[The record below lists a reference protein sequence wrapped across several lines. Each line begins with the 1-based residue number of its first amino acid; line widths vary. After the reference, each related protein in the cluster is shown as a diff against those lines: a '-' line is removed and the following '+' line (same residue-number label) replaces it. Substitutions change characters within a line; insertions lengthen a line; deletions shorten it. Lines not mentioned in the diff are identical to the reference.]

1 MDYIAG
7 LLGEWS
13 SEIGVYSVL
22 FRIAVSILMGAI
34 VGWERSKKLHSAGLR
49 TFMLVMLAG
58 SLAMMADVYVSEY
71 FGNHLFLL
79 SAAAVIGIAIISAN
93 SFLYSSRNQIKG
105 FTTAVALWT
114 CVFIGL
120 AIGGGFY
127 TLGLIGFVALF
138 ICLSFLT
145 KTEKFFKDR
154 SNYFEVHLELKSP
167 SNLQDFITTVR
178 RLDMRTI
185 DIELNPA
192 YANSGLS
199 VYSIS
204 IAISDEERKKYKS
217 HKEIIDALS
226 TLDYISHI
234 EEIV

>member
-1 MDYIAG
+1 MDYIAS

-13 SEIGVYSVL
+13 SELGVYSVL
-22 FRIAVSILMGAI
+22 LRIALSIFMGAI

-58 SLAMMADVYVSEY
+58 NLAMMADMFLAQA
-71 FGNHLFLL
+71 FGSTLFLL
-79 SAAAVIGIAIISAN
+79 SVAAIIGIATISAN

-105 FTTAVALWT
+105 LTTAVALWT

-154 SNYFEVHLELKSP
+154 SNYFQIHLELKSP
-167 SNLQDFITTVR
+167 GNLQEFITTVR
-178 RLDMRTI
+178 RLNMRTI

-217 HKEIIDALS
+217 HQEIIDALS
-226 TLDYISHI
+226 TLDYISHV
-234 EEIV
+234 EEIA